1 MGGDRATTTPG
12 TFVPMSRRLAVP
24 LLAVALALSAV
35 SAWIDPAAA
44 APSPSFTV
52 QGSVEQVEVTR
63 APAGATVRLLD
74 ASGRV
79 VGRRRVDAQG
89 AALFRHVE
97 PGSGYRAT
105 VTGQRSEPIAVASTD
120 DVPPE
125 SMYTSQHLEPG
136 FGYITTRDG
145 TQLSVNV
152 SLPGPADGGPYP
164 TVVEYSGYDP
174 SNPDNVQPASQIVR
188 LLGYAT
194 VGVNLRGTGCS
205 GGAFDYFE
213 ALQSLDGYDV
223 IETVAAQPWVAH
235 GKVGMIGISYAGVA
249 QLFVAA
255 VRPPHLAAITPLSVI
270 DDTYQV
276 LYPGG
281 ILNDGFAVEWARE
294 RQDAA
299 RPEAEPWV
307 RRRID
312 NGDEACRRNQ
322 VLRLQSADLEQKIA
336 RLGRG
341 KSAEVDALAPVNF
354 VNRIDVPVF
363 IAGAW
368 QDEETG
374 AHFAEMLDRFAPN
387 VVVKATLV
395 NGMHSDSLGPGLLT
409 RWAEFLDFYVA
420 RRVPTISP
428 ATRLIANAVL
438 SAGSGG
444 VITLPPDRFDPAAN
458 YETALASYEAE
469 PRVRVLFDSGAGGP
483 SGAPVPAF
491 DTTFPSWPPT
501 PTEARTWYFMPDG
514 QLGASAPSTTSSDQ
528 YTDDPS
534 ALPRTLAARSAGGGL
549 YGTAQYDWKPLP
561 ARDAVAYV
569 SAPLD
574 TDTVMLG
581 SGSVDVW
588 LRSTARDVDLE
599 VTLSEVRP
607 DGEET
612 YVQSGW
618 LRASRRALDEA
629 ASTPLHPVPTY
640 RASDTAPLPR
650 NEYSLVRVPLF
661 PFGHVF
667 RAGSSVRVAVQP
679 PGGNRPKWAFAARPE
694 QPATNR
700 VALGGEHASRVVL
713 PVVTGVNVPTPRP
726 ECGSLRGQPCRD
738 YVPTANAHTASD
750 DSANSEG
757 PR

>member
-1 MGGDRATTTPG
+1 MA
-12 TFVPMSRRLAVP
+12 RRLVVP
-24 LLAVALALSAV
+24 LLAVAVAVALSAN
-35 SAWIDPAAA
+35 AARIDAAA
-44 APSPSFTV
+44 AARSASFSV
-52 QGSVEQVEVTR
+52 QGSVEQVAVTR
-63 APAGATVRLLD
+63 APSGATVRLLD
-74 ASGRV
+74 TSGHA
-79 VGRRRVDAQG
+79 VGRRRVDEQG

-97 PGSGYRAT
+97 PGPGYRAVIKGARSGA
-105 VTGQRSEPIAVASTD
+105 VTVASTD
-120 DVPPE
+120 EVPPE
-125 SMYTSQHLEPG
+125 STYTSQQLEPG
-136 FGYITTRDG
+136 FGYLTTRDG
-145 TQLSVNV
+145 TRLSINI
-152 SLPGPADGGPYP
+152 SLPGPVDRGPYP

-174 SNPDNVQPASQIVR
+174 SNPDDVQPASQIAR

-213 ALQSLDGYDV
+213 PLQSLDGYDV
-223 IETVAAQPWVAH
+223 IETVAAQPWVAN
-235 GKVGMIGISYAGVA
+235 GKVGMIGISYPGVA

-255 VRPPHLAAITPLSVI
+255 TRPPHLAAITPLSVI

-281 ILNDGFAVEWARE
+281 ILNNGFAVGWARE

-299 RPEAEPWV
+299 RPEADAWV
-307 RRRID
+307 RSRIED
-312 NGDEACRRNQ
+312 GDKTCRRNQ
-322 VLRLQSADLEQKIA
+322 LLRLQSADLEQKIA

-341 KSAEVDALAPVNF
+341 KSAEVDALAPGNF

-374 AHFAEMLDRFAPN
+374 AHFAEMLDQFAPN
-387 VVVKATLV
+387 VVVKATVV
-395 NGMHSDSLGPGLLT
+395 NGLHADTLGPALLT

-420 RRVPTISP
+420 RRVPSTSQ
-428 ATRLIANAVL
+428 ATRLVANAIL

-444 VITLPPDRFDPAAN
+444 VITLPPDRFDPAES
-458 YETALASYEAE
+458 YETALASYESE

-483 SGAPVPAF
+483 VGAPVPAF
-491 DTTFPSWPPT
+491 EATFPSWPPPT
-501 PTEARTWYFMPDG
+501 TEARTWYFEPG
-514 QLGASAPSTTSSDQ
+514 GRLGASAPPAASSDQ
-528 YTDDPS
+528 YADDPT
-534 ALPRTLAARSAGGGL
+534 ALPRTLAARDGGGGGGGGL
-549 YGTAQYDWKPLP
+549 YGSAQYDWKPLP
-561 ARDAVAYV
+561 EGDAVAYV

-629 ASTPLHPVPTY
+629 GSTSLHPVPTY
-640 RASDTAPLPR
+640 RAADAAPLPPD
-650 NEYSLVRVPLF
+650 EYSLVRVPLF

-667 RAGSSVRVAVQP
+667 RAGSSIRVAVQP
-679 PGGNRPKWAFAARPE
+679 PGGNRPKWAFEARPE
-694 QPATNR
+694 SPATNG
-700 VALGGEHASRVVL
+700 VALGGANASRVVL
-713 PVVTGVNVPTPRP
+713 PVVSGVNVPTPRP

-738 YVPTANAHTASD
+738 YVPTANARTAND
-750 DSANSEG
+750 DSASSEG